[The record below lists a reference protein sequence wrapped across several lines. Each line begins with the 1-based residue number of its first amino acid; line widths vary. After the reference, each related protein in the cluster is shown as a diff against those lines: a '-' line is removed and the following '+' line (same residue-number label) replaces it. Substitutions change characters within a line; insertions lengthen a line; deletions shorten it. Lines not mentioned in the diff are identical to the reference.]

1 MVNRGGLFSD
11 QNKMKAK
18 STPFFLKMIFGA
30 GILFLFSN
38 CSEFHSSNFYSSRS
52 LSSQGAF
59 FDENQKA
66 LTGLQDQTLRR
77 LFDGAACD
85 DFKSRIW
92 SHIYLTLFDQSPP
105 PPPHIVQKKIK
116 TYIQNYLAEKGGT
129 PRVIRDF
136 AGRFSAIYSHTF
148 EFFADKPESLISEQL
163 AQIDLAGDLDE
174 EEPFT
179 SSAEVASFLRE
190 ADVFFADLEILTASL
205 GLECRSASPENVII
219 RRNRPPAPF
228 LDSLKAKT
236 HPLVFGARKVMAAA
250 YQSCSVL
257 DLPLLSPRSSKVQG
271 IVETSHHRGGG
282 MHRAISSLSS
292 LNQTHY
298 YLRNSSST
306 PSSACFDVSKNPL
319 IYDFGGKPF
328 VSSYPYSQ
336 INLFKNS
343 GSGSKNLGIDC
354 SGFVLSSLAAAG
366 LRVRKNKPMK
376 ASYISGISSWMLAN
390 PSHSLNCFE
399 KVNIKSTPALQAG
412 DIISV
417 NGHTVIVDTALPD
430 PMGISSIRSASGCQK
445 KNISPDKFRFS
456 IIHSS
461 SSFNGIGINRM
472 RAGSIQNT
480 KLRSALIQ
488 LASNLCY
495 KKFNFSTPK
504 RIKGMTISRHSIE
517 EPKCVEEEMYI
528 KGEEC
533 LSSCEIK
540 DIQQYRL

>member
-1 MVNRGGLFSD
+1 
-11 QNKMKAK
+11 MKIKPAH
-18 STPFFLKMIFGA
+18 FFLKTIFGM
-30 GILFLFSN
+30 GVLFLFPN
-38 CSEFHSSNFYSSRS
+38 CSEFHSSNFYSSRFFNPE
-52 LSSQGAF
+52 GAF
-59 FDENQKA
+59 FSENLA
-66 LTGLQDQTLRR
+66 SVTGLQDQTLRR

-92 SHIYLTLFDQSPP
+92 SHIYLTLFNRPP

-116 TYIQNYLAEKGGT
+116 TYAQNYLAEKGGT
-129 PRVIRDF
+129 PRLIRDF
-136 AGRFSAIYSHTF
+136 AGRFSAVYSHTF
-148 EFFADKPESLISEQL
+148 KFFADKPESLISEQL

-174 EEPFT
+174 EDPFT
-179 SSAEVASFLRE
+179 SSVEVASFLRE
-190 ADVFFADLEILTASL
+190 ADVFFDELKSLTDDL
-205 GLECRSASPENVII
+205 GLECQSTAPEDVII
-219 RRNRPPAPF
+219 RRKTPSAPF
-228 LDSLKAKT
+228 FENLKSSL

-257 DLPLLSPRSSKVQG
+257 DLPLLSSSSSNVQG
-271 IVETSHHRGGG
+271 IIETSYHRSGG
-282 MHRAISSLSS
+282 MRRTISSLSS

-298 YLRNSSST
+298 YLRNSSQA
-306 PSSACFDVSKNPL
+306 SSACFDVSKNPL

-343 GSGSKNLGIDC
+343 GSGSKSLGIDC

-399 KVNIKSTPALQAG
+399 KTNIQSPPPIQAG
-412 DIISV
+412 DIIAV
-417 NGHTVIVDTALPD
+417 KGHTVIVDTAGSD
-430 PMGISSIRSASGCQK
+430 PLGVSSISSSAGCQK
-445 KNISPDKFRFS
+445 KNISPNNFRFS

-472 RAGSIQNT
+472 RADSIQNT

-495 KKFNFSTPK
+495 KKFNFSVPR
-504 RIKGMTISRHSIE
+504 RIKGMTISRHSLN
-517 EPKCVEEEMYI
+517 PQCMEEEMYL

-533 LSSCEIK
+533 LSSCEINSGVK
-540 DIQQYRL
+540 QHRL